1 MKKNI
6 STPYDD
12 AYRTLM
18 NDCKQLLIPLVNEVF
33 GKNYAGDEKI
43 IQHPNEHFINQQDG
57 KSQKRITDSSF
68 TIIDKLGNE
77 AHFIIEVQSTPYN
90 TMVIRIFEYATQVA
104 LDSATIESNKLTVT
118 IPNASVIF
126 LRSDKSTPDE
136 MIIEMITP
144 GGSVEFKVP
153 VMKIKTYSL
162 KEIFRK
168 ELYFLLPFY
177 IFNMEKDFPVYD
189 KDPSQLK
196 KEYSDFVAGID
207 RAVDEKKISV
217 YCRRVILDMSKKV
230 LENIAR
236 KYKNVRKG
244 VSEIMGGR
252 VLEHEGKKIFNE
264 GRSEGRKEGI
274 AVGEVRGRKEGIAIG
289 EMRGRSE
296 AVNAAID
303 FMRSNGMSNEQINTF
318 RNSVLN

>member
-1 MKKNI
+1 M
-6 STPYDD
+6 
-12 AYRTLM
+12 
-18 NDCKQLLIPLVNEVF
+18 
-33 GKNYAGDEKI
+33 
-43 IQHPNEHFINQQDG
+43 
-57 KSQKRITDSSF
+57 
-68 TIIDKLGNE
+68 
-77 AHFIIEVQSTPYN
+77 
-90 TMVIRIFEYATQVA
+90 
-104 LDSATIESNKLTVT
+104 T

-126 LRSDKSTPDE
+126 LRSERTTPDE
-136 MIIEMITP
+136 MIIEIITP
-144 GGSVEFKVP
+144 GGNVGFKVP
-153 VMKIKTYSL
+153 VMKVKSYSL
-162 KEIFRK
+162 SEIFRK

-189 KDPSQLK
+189 KDPSPLK
-196 KEYSDFVAGID
+196 KEYNDFVAGID
-207 RAVDEKKISV
+207 KAVDDKKISV
-217 YCRRVILDMSKKV
+217 YYRRVILDMSKKV

-264 GRSEGRKEGI
+264 GR
-274 AVGEVRGRKEGIAIG
+274 KEGIAIG

>member
-1 MKKNI
+1 
-6 STPYDD
+6 
-12 AYRTLM
+12 M
-18 NDCKQLLIPLVNEVF
+18 NDCKQLLSPLVNEVF

-43 IQHPNEHFINQQDG
+43 MQHPNEHFINQQDG

-68 TIIDKLGNE
+68 TIIDSSGNE
-77 AHFIIEVQSTPYN
+77 AHFIIEEQSTPDN
-90 TMVIRIFEYATQVA
+90 TMIIRIFEYATQVA
-104 LDSATIESNKLTVT
+104 LALAALESNKLTVM

-136 MIIEMITP
+136 MVIEMITP
-144 GGSVEFKVP
+144 GGKVEFNVP

-189 KDPSQLK
+189 KDPSPLK
-196 KEYSDFVAGID
+196 KEYNDFVAGID
-207 RAVDEKKISV
+207 KAVDDKKISV
-217 YCRRVILDMSKKV
+217 YYRRVILDMSKKV

-264 GRSEGRKEGI
+264 GRKEGM

-289 EMRGRSE
+289 EMRGRSEGRVEGRIEGRSE

-318 RNSVLN
+318 RNSILN

>member
-1 MKKNI
+1 
-6 STPYDD
+6 
-12 AYRTLM
+12 M
-18 NDCKQLLIPLVNEVF
+18 NDCNQLLIPLVNEVF

-77 AHFIIEVQSTPYN
+77 AHFIIEVQSTPDN

-136 MIIEMITP
+136 IVIEIITP
-144 GGSVEFKVP
+144 GGKVEFKVP

-177 IFNMEKDFPVYD
+177 IFNKEKDFPFYD

-207 RAVDEKKISV
+207 MAVNEKKISV
-217 YCRRVILDMSKKV
+217 YYRRVILDMSQKV

-236 KYKNVRKG
+236 KYKNVKRG

-252 VLEHEGKKIFNE
+252 ILEHEGKNIFNE
-264 GRSEGRKEGI
+264 
-274 AVGEVRGRKEGIAIG
+274 GRKEGIAIG
-289 EMRGRSE
+289 EVRGRSEGRIEGRSE
-296 AVNAAID
+296 AVNAAVD
-303 FMRSNGMSNEQINTF
+303 FMRSNGMSNEQINRF
-318 RNSVLN
+318 RNSILNQQNW